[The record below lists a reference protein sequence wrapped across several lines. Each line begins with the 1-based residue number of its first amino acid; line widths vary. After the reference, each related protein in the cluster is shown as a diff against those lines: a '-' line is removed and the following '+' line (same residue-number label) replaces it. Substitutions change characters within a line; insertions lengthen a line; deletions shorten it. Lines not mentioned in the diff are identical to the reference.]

1 MNKIFKTFTLSIA
14 LTFLI
19 QDLSAQAKYW
29 VRFTNKNGT
38 PYSIS
43 NPSAFLTNKSI
54 QRRTTYS
61 IAVDQTDLPVTP
73 SYVQQVESVAGVTVL
88 YASKWI
94 NGVAIIAT
102 NTAAL
107 NVINSFS
114 FVAGSAPVNRFR
126 IVLPPVP
133 GNDGAVQSGR
143 SMATKTSSN
152 YYGGSLLQA
161 QQLGVDCIHSQGY
174 RGQGMTIAVLDAG
187 FYKAD
192 VNRAF
197 DSLRNRSGIL
207 GTRDFVT
214 GGNSVYEDDAHGA
227 EVLSC
232 MAALIPDTIVG
243 SAPRANFWLLRTE
256 DANTET
262 PSEEYNWIRGAE
274 FADSVGADIFTTSLG
289 YTQFD
294 NSIYDHTYATLNG
307 KTAYMSIAATMAAR
321 KGVLVLNAAGN
332 EGDNSWHYISVPAD
346 ADSIITVGAIDG
358 SSNMASFSSYGPTAD
373 GRIKPDLTARG
384 LGSWVMDPY
393 SMMPQG
399 GSGTSF
405 ATPILAGAVAC
416 FWQAHPNLRNIT
428 IIDTLRKTASFR
440 HAPDN
445 HHGWGTPNMCLILSG
460 IKEQSKNSFNFNVM
474 PNPFKSSV
482 KIQIPIEAEMQIRV
496 QNVLGQTAKA
506 TSIKTSGNEFEYDL
520 SDLNSGIYFISL
532 SAPSLGTVTK
542 KIIKE

>member
-1 MNKIFKTFTLSIA
+1 MNKIFKTFSLSIA
-14 LTFLI
+14 FIFLI
-19 QDLSAQAKYW
+19 QDMGAQAKYW

-38 PYSIS
+38 PYTTS

-73 SYVQQVESVAGVTVL
+73 SYVQQVGSVGGVTVL

-94 NGVAIIAT
+94 NGVAIIVT

-114 FVAGSAPVNRFR
+114 FVAGSGPVNRYR
-126 IVLPPVP
+126 INLPPSPV
-133 GNDGAVQSGR
+133 NAAVQEGR
-143 SMATKTSSN
+143 SMSTKATGN
-152 YYGGSLLQA
+152 YYGGSLTQV

-187 FYKAD
+187 FYKAN

-197 DSLRNRSGIL
+197 DSLINRGGIL

-214 GGNSVYEDDAHGA
+214 GGTSVYEDDAHGA

-243 SAPRANFWLLRTE
+243 TAPRADFWLLRTE
-256 DANTET
+256 DVNSET

-294 NSIYDHTYATLNG
+294 NGAYDHTYATLNG
-307 KTAYMSIAATMAAR
+307 KTANMSIAATMAAR
-321 KGVLVLNAAGN
+321 KGILVLNAAGN
-332 EGDNSWHYISVPAD
+332 EGDNGWHYISVPAD
-346 ADSIITVGAIDG
+346 ADSIITVGAIDA

-384 LGSWVMDPY
+384 VGSWVLEPY
-393 SMMPQG
+393 SMMAQG
-399 GSGTSF
+399 GNGTSF

-416 FWQAHPNLRNIT
+416 FWQAHPGMRNVRV
-428 IIDTLRKTASFR
+428 IDTLRKTASFR
-440 HAPDN
+440 GAPDN

-460 IKEQSKNSFNFNVM
+460 INEHSKSSFNFNVM
-474 PNPFKSSV
+474 PNPFNSTV
-482 KIQIPIEAEMQIRV
+482 KIQAPVEGEIQIRIE
-496 QNVLGQTAKA
+496 NILGQIVKSSST
-506 TSIKTSGNEFEYDL
+506 KTSGNELEYDL
-520 SDLNSGIYFISL
+520 SDLNPGVYFISL
-532 SAPSLGTVTK
+532 SAQSSGTVTK